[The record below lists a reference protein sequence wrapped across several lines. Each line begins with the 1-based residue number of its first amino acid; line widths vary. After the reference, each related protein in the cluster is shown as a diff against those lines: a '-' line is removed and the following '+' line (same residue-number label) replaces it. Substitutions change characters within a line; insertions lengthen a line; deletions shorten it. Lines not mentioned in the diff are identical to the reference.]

1 MSHGIIRHKV
11 KCLEG
16 LGMKKYFRIT
26 LDDYVFVGF
35 GNYMLGITKKRM
47 QARLCL
53 GKRIYNFG
61 KW

>member
-1 MSHGIIRHKV
+1 
-11 KCLEG
+11 
-16 LGMKKYFRIT
+16 MKKYFRIT